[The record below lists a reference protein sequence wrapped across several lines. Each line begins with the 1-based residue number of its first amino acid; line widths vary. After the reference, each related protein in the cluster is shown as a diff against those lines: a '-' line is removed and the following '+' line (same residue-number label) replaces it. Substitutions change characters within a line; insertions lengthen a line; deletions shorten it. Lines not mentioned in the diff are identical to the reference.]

1 MVLFGL
7 LMALSSSY
15 QYTPITEHLKKLDIP
30 LEARSNV
37 LGIFVLL
44 LGNLRLVVKVLVA
57 QSLELLTG
65 VLFAFGGGVV
75 IA

>member
-7 LMALSSSY
+7 WMALYSSH
-15 QYTPITEHLKKLDIP
+15 QYELTKEHPKRLDIP

-37 LGIFVLL
+37 CGIFVLL
-44 LGNLRLVVKVLVA
+44 LGNLGLVIEVLVTE
-57 QSLELLTG
+57 SLELLTG

-75 IA
+75 VA